1 MELWDDIHEIRL
13 TKCRPEMISWKF
25 GSRLIGNNT
34 CKIYSLTTDINGVI
48 ASLQEAYLPVKNPKL
63 FEKQSTA
70 RQSYT
75 TDSAPGAAI

>member
-25 GSRLIGNNT
+25 GSRLIRNNT

-48 ASLQEAYLPVKNPKL
+48 ASLQEAYLPVKHPKL